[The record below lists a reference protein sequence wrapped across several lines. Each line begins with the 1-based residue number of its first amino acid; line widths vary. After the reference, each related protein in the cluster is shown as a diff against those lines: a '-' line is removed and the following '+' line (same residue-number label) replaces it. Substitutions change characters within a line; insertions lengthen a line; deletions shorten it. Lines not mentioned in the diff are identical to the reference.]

1 MVKVVKVKFSNAI
14 QTAVN
19 GEAEKEI
26 EYTGN
31 VGTLIE
37 KLAQLYGEGF
47 KKRVAPNGSL
57 NKFINVYVNGEDVR
71 FLNDLETAV
80 KSNDVVYIAPAVSG
94 G

>member
-1 MVKVVKVKFSNAI
+1 MAVVKVKFSNAI

-26 EYTGN
+26 EYAGD

-37 KLAQLYGEGF
+37 KLGQTYGDEF

-57 NKFINVYVNGEDVR
+57 NKFINIYVNGEDVR
-71 FLNDLETAV
+71 FLKELDTVV
-80 KSNDVVYIAPAVSG
+80 KSGDVVYIAPAVSG